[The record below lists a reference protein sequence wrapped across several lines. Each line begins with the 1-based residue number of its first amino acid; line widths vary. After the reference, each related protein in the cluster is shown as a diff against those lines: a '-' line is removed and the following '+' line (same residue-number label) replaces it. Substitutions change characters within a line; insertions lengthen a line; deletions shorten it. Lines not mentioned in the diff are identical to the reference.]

1 MQLVIP
7 SRADSEESPSRLRR
21 GSLPLAPLGV
31 GMRMNKTFF
40 IETWGCQMNDLDSQR
55 LSGSLKLR
63 GYRRVDDERQAALI
77 LLNTC
82 SIREKAENKV
92 YSRLGELRELK
103 NGRHVQIG
111 VCGCVAQQE
120 GERILS
126 RAPWVDFVMG
136 PGNVGH
142 LDEVLAGGKTIAV
155 DFPEDRRY
163 DYLTVDRPSATKAQV
178 TIIEGCNKNCTFC
191 IVPTTRGREV
201 SRSFDDVLAEVRA
214 AVDTGRVEIELLG
227 QTVNAYRCPATGR
240 DFGAL
245 LEAVAAIDG
254 VRRLRFMT
262 SHPAEV
268 NDSMIAAMRDHQN
281 ISRYLHLPV
290 QSGSSRILRRMKRL
304 YTREKYLETIQ
315 RIRQAIPQI
324 HFSTD
329 IIVGFPGET
338 EEDFQQSLSLM
349 EEVRYG
355 SLFAFKYSPRPGTP
369 APKIGPPVDDDVATE
384 RLTRLFA
391 LHERIQ
397 QERLQSYQG
406 RILDVLVEGPSKHDP
421 SMLSGRT
428 DDNWVVNFVADP
440 ATPLGSML
448 GVRIDQAQ
456 HHTLR
461 GEAT

>member
-1 MQLVIP
+1 M
-7 SRADSEESPSRLRR
+7 
-21 GSLPLAPLGV
+21 
-31 GMRMNKTFF
+31 KTYF
-40 IETWGCQMNDLDSQR
+40 IETWGCQMNELDSER
-55 LSGSLKLR
+55 LSGNLKLR
-63 GYRRVDDERQAALI
+63 GYRRVDDETRADLI

-82 SIREKAENKV
+82 SVRDKAEQKV
-92 YSRLGELRELK
+92 FSRLGRLREIK
-103 NGRHVQIG
+103 RDTGAKIG

-120 GERILS
+120 GEKILD

-142 LDEVLAGGKTIAV
+142 LDQVLEGERKIAIE
-155 DFPEDRRY
+155 FPEDRKY
-163 DYLTVDRPSATKAQV
+163 DALAIDRGSPTKAWV

-201 SRSFDDVLAEVRA
+201 SRPFDDVLAEVRT
-214 AVDTGRVEIELLG
+214 AVAGGRVEIELLG
-227 QTVNAYRCPATGR
+227 QTVNAYRCPGSGR

-245 LEAVAAIDG
+245 LSAVAEIPG
-254 VRRLRFMT
+254 VVRLRFTT

-268 NDSMIAAMRDHQN
+268 NDSMIAAMRDHAN

-304 YTREKYLETIQ
+304 YTREKYLETIG
-315 RIRQAIPQI
+315 RIREAIPEI

-338 EEDFQQSLSLM
+338 EEDFQETLSLV
-349 EEVRYG
+349 EEVAYG

-369 APKIGPPVDDDVATE
+369 SLKIGEPMEDAIASD
-384 RLTRLFA
+384 RLQRVFD
-391 LHERIQ
+391 LHERMKRR
-397 QERLQSYQG
+397 RLESYRG
-406 RILDVLVEGPSKHDP
+406 RVVPVLVEGPSKHDP

-428 DDNWVVNFVADP
+428 DDYWVVNFHGDP
-440 ATPLGSML
+440 ATPLGSIL
-448 GVRIDQAQ
+448 GVRIEAAQ

-461 GEAT
+461 GEAVA

>member
-1 MQLVIP
+1 MT
-7 SRADSEESPSRLRR
+7 
-21 GSLPLAPLGV
+21 
-31 GMRMNKTFF
+31 KTFF

-55 LSGSLKLR
+55 LSGNLKLR
-63 GYRRVDDERQAALI
+63 GYRRVQDETEANLI

-82 SIREKAENKV
+82 SIREKSEHKV
-92 YSRLGELRELK
+92 FSRLGALRELK
-103 NGRHVQIG
+103 ASRAAGEVQIG

-120 GERILS
+120 GEAIIG

-142 LDEVLAGGKTIAV
+142 LDSVLAGERNVAV
-155 DFPEDRRY
+155 DFPDDRRY
-163 DYLTVDRPSATKAQV
+163 DYLSIDRPSATKAQV
-178 TIIEGCNKNCTFC
+178 TIMEGCNKNCTFC

-201 SRSFDDVLAEVRA
+201 SRPMDDLLAEVRA
-214 AVDTGRVEIELLG
+214 AAASGRVEFELLG
-227 QTVNAYRCPATGR
+227 QTVNAYRCPSTGR

-245 LEAVAAIDG
+245 LSAVAEVEG
-254 VRRLRFMT
+254 VLRLRFMT

-268 NDSMIAAMRDHQN
+268 TDSMIAAMRDHTN

-304 YTREKYLETIQ
+304 YTRERYLETIE
-315 RIRQAIPQI
+315 RIRQAVPDI

-338 EEDFQQSLSLM
+338 DEDFADTLLLLD
-349 EEVRYG
+349 EVRYG

-369 APKIGPPVDDDVATE
+369 SLRLGDAVDDAIASE
-384 RLTRLFA
+384 RLTRVFE
-391 LHERIQ
+391 LHEQHKR
-397 QERLQSYQG
+397 ERLESYRG
-406 RILDVLVEGPSKHDP
+406 RILPVLYEGPSKHDP
-421 SMLSGRT
+421 SMMAGRT
-428 DDNWVVNFVADP
+428 DDNWVVNFRGDASSKP
-440 ATPLGSML
+440 GSMI

-461 GEAT
+461 GEAVA

>member
-1 MQLVIP
+1 MT
-7 SRADSEESPSRLRR
+7 
-21 GSLPLAPLGV
+21 
-31 GMRMNKTFF
+31 KTFF

-55 LSGSLKLR
+55 LSGNLKLR
-63 GYRRVDDERQAALI
+63 GYRRVDDERQADLI

-92 YSRLGELRELK
+92 YSRLGALRELK
-103 NGRHVQIG
+103 GDSVKIG

-120 GERILS
+120 GERILA

-142 LDEVLAGGKTIAV
+142 LDAVLAGGKAIAI

-201 SRSFDDVLAEVRA
+201 SRPFDDVIAEVRA
-214 AVDTGRVEIELLG
+214 SGRVEIELLG
-227 QTVNAYRCPATGR
+227 QTVNAYRCPVSGR

-245 LEAVAAIDG
+245 LSAVAEIDG

-268 NDSMIAAMRDHQN
+268 SDSMIAAMRDHAN

-304 YTREKYLETIQ
+304 YTREKYLETIG
-315 RIRQAIPQI
+315 RIRAAIPEI

-338 EEDFQQSLSLM
+338 EEDFQQSLSLI
-349 EEVRYG
+349 EEVRYP
-355 SLFAFKYSPRPGTP
+355 SLFAFKYSPRPGTA
-369 APKIGPPVDDDVATE
+369 APRIGEPVDEEIADE

-391 LHERIQ
+391 LHEEIKHQ
-397 QERLQSYQG
+397 RLQSYRG
-406 RILDVLVEGPSKHDP
+406 RVLPVLVDGPSKHDP
-421 SMLSGRT
+421 GMLSGRT
-428 DDNWVVNFVADP
+428 DDNFVVNFVADLS
-440 ATPLGSML
+440 TPLGSML
-448 GVRIDQAQ
+448 GVRIDHAQ

-461 GEAT
+461 GEAV

>member
-1 MQLVIP
+1 MT
-7 SRADSEESPSRLRR
+7 
-21 GSLPLAPLGV
+21 
-31 GMRMNKTFF
+31 KTFF

-55 LSGSLKLR
+55 LSGNLKLR
-63 GYRRVDDERQAALI
+63 GYRRVDDERQADLI

-92 YSRLGELRELK
+92 YSRLGALRELK
-103 NGRHVQIG
+103 GDSVKIG

-142 LDEVLAGGKTIAV
+142 LDAVLAGGRSIAI

-201 SRSFDDVLAEVRA
+201 SRPFDDVLAEVRA
-214 AVDTGRVEIELLG
+214 SARVEIELLG
-227 QTVNAYRCPATGR
+227 QTVNAYRCPISGR

-245 LEAVAAIDG
+245 LSAVAEIDG

-268 NDSMIAAMRDHQN
+268 NDSMIAAMRDHAN

-315 RIRQAIPQI
+315 RIREAIPEI

-338 EEDFQQSLSLM
+338 EEDFQQSLSLI
-349 EEVRYG
+349 EQVRYP
-355 SLFAFKYSPRPGTP
+355 SLFAFKYSPRPGTA
-369 APKIGPPVDDDVATE
+369 APRIGEPVDEDVADE
-384 RLTRLFA
+384 RLARLFA
-391 LHERIQ
+391 LHEQIKNQ
-397 QERLQSYQG
+397 RLQSYRG
-406 RILDVLVEGPSKHDP
+406 RVLPVLVEGPSKHNP
-421 SMLSGRT
+421 EMLSGRT
-428 DDNWVVNFVADP
+428 DDNFVVNFVADP
-440 ATPLGSML
+440 STPLGSML

-461 GEAT
+461 GEAVR

>member
-1 MQLVIP
+1 MT
-7 SRADSEESPSRLRR
+7 D
-21 GSLPLAPLGV
+21 
-31 GMRMNKTFF
+31 KTFY

-63 GYRRVDDERQAALI
+63 GWRRVDDDRAADLI

-92 YSRLGELRELK
+92 FSRLGELREMKAERDL
-103 NGRHVQIG
+103 QIG

-120 GERILS
+120 GERILA

-142 LDEVLAGGKTIAV
+142 IDEVLAGGKAIAV

-163 DYLTVDRPSATKAQV
+163 DYLTIDRPSATKAQV

-191 IVPTTRGREV
+191 IVPTTRGREI
-201 SRSFDDVLAEVRA
+201 SRPFDDVLTEVRA
-214 AVDTGRVEIELLG
+214 AVATGRVEIELLG
-227 QTVNAYRCPATGR
+227 QTVNAYRCPVSER
-240 DFGAL
+240 RFGAL
-245 LEAVAAIDG
+245 LSAVAEIEG

-268 NDSMIAAMRDHQN
+268 DDEMIAAMRDHSN

-290 QSGSSRILRRMKRL
+290 QSGSSKILRRMKRL
-304 YTREKYLETIQ
+304 YTREKYLETLQ
-315 RIRQAIPQI
+315 RIREAIPEI

-338 EEDFQQSLSLM
+338 EEDFQQTLSLI

-369 APKIGPPVDDDVATE
+369 SLRLGDLVDEATANH
-384 RLTRLFA
+384 RLTRVFDM
-391 LHERIQ
+391 HERHKH
-397 QERLQSYQG
+397 ERLESYRG
-406 RILDVLVEGPSKHDP
+406 KVLPVLVEGPSKHDP
-421 SMLSGRT
+421 TMLSGRT

-448 GVRIDQAQ
+448 GVRIEDAL

-461 GEAT
+461 GEATN

>member
-1 MQLVIP
+1 M
-7 SRADSEESPSRLRR
+7 S
-21 GSLPLAPLGV
+21 
-31 GMRMNKTFF
+31 KTFF
-40 IETWGCQMNDLDSQR
+40 IDTWGCQMNDLDSQR
-55 LSGSLKLR
+55 LSGNLKLR
-63 GYRRVDDERQAALI
+63 GFHRVDDERKASLI

-82 SIREKAENKV
+82 SIREKAESKV
-92 YSRLGELRELK
+92 FSRLGELRELK
-103 NGRHVQIG
+103 SQRDVKIG

-120 GERILS
+120 GERILA

-136 PGNVGH
+136 PGNVGY
-142 LDEVLAGGKTIAV
+142 LDEVLSGRKSVAI
-155 DFPEDRRY
+155 DFPADRRY
-163 DYLTVDRPSATKAQV
+163 DYLSVDRPSATKAQV

-201 SRSFDDVLAEVRA
+201 SRPFDDVLAEVRA
-214 AVDTGRVEIELLG
+214 AVATGRVEIELLG
-227 QTVNAYRCPATGR
+227 QTVNAYRCPISGR

-245 LEAVAAIDG
+245 LAAVAEIGG

-268 NDSMIAAMRDHQN
+268 NDSMIAAMRDHAN

-304 YTREKYLETIQ
+304 YTREKYLETIE
-315 RIRQAIPQI
+315 RIREAIPQI

-329 IIVGFPGET
+329 VIVGFPGET
-338 EEDFQQSLSLM
+338 EDDFQETLSLIDT
-349 EEVRYG
+349 VRYG
-355 SLFAFKYSPRPGTP
+355 SMFAFKYSPRPGTP
-369 APKIGPPVDDDVATE
+369 APKIGPPVDDAIATE

-391 LHERIQ
+391 LHERIKH
-397 QERLQSYQG
+397 ERLQSYRG
-406 RILDVLVEGPSKHDP
+406 RILPVLVEGPSKHDP
-421 SMLSGRT
+421 AMLSGRT
-428 DDNWVVNFVADP
+428 DDNYVVNFVADP

-461 GEAT
+461 GEAVA

>member
-1 MQLVIP
+1 M
-7 SRADSEESPSRLRR
+7 
-21 GSLPLAPLGV
+21 
-31 GMRMNKTFF
+31 KTFF

-55 LSGSLKLR
+55 LSGNLKLR
-63 GYRRVDDERQAALI
+63 GYRRVDDERQADLI

-92 YSRLGELRELK
+92 YSRLGALRELK
-103 NGRHVQIG
+103 GDGVKIG

-142 LDEVLAGGKTIAV
+142 LDAVLAGGKSIAI

-163 DYLTVDRPSATKAQV
+163 DYLTVDRPSATKAQI

-201 SRSFDDVLAEVRA
+201 SRPFDDVLAEVRA
-214 AVDTGRVEIELLG
+214 SGRVEIELLG
-227 QTVNAYRCPATGR
+227 QTVNAYRCPVSGR

-245 LEAVAAIDG
+245 LSAVAEIDG

-268 NDSMIAAMRDHQN
+268 SDSMIAAMRDHAN

-315 RIRQAIPQI
+315 RIRTAIPEI

-338 EEDFQQSLSLM
+338 EEDFQQSLSLI
-349 EEVRYG
+349 EQVRYP
-355 SLFAFKYSPRPGTP
+355 SLFAFKYSPRPGTA
-369 APKIGPPVDDDVATE
+369 APRIGEPVDEAVADE
-384 RLTRLFA
+384 RLNRLFA
-391 LHERIQ
+391 LHEQIKNQ
-397 QERLQSYQG
+397 RLQSYRG
-406 RILDVLVEGPSKHDP
+406 RVLPVLVDGPSKHDP
-421 SMLSGRT
+421 GMLSGRT
-428 DDNWVVNFVADP
+428 DDNFVVNFVADLS
-440 ATPLGSML
+440 TPLGSML
-448 GVRIDQAQ
+448 GVRIDHAQ

-461 GEAT
+461 GEAVR